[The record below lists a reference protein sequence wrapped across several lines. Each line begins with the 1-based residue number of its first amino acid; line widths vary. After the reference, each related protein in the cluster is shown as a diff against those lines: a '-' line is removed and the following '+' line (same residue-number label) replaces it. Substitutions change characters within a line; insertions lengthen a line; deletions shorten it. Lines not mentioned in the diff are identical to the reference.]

1 MAQTKYRGG
10 QLGDEFTTASALTQS
25 SGTVNIN
32 WSSNQIFNFT
42 ATENITLN
50 MQNVIPGITKVI
62 IITGEGAS
70 NTLSFNVEGNAGTF
84 NKVGQ
89 QNYDDTSGTKNFI
102 QITCVDTTEFW
113 YSISQIVT

>member
-32 WSSNQIFNFT
+32 WSLNQVFNFT

-50 MQNVIPGITKVI
+50 MQNVIPGLTKI
-62 IITGEGAS
+62 IVITGEGQS
-70 NTLSFNVEGNAGTF
+70 NTLAFNVGGSAGTF
-84 NKVGQ
+84 NKLSGD
-89 QNYDDTSGTKNFI
+89 YDDTGAAKNFR
-102 QITCVDTTEFW
+102 QVTCVSATEFW
-113 YSISQIVT
+113 YSISQIAT

>member
-32 WSSNQIFNFT
+32 WSLNQIFNFT

-50 MQNVIPGITKVI
+50 MQNVMPGITKVV

-70 NTLSFNVEGNAGTF
+70 NTLSFNVEGSAGTF
-84 NKVGQ
+84 NKLAGS
-89 QNYDDTSGTKNFI
+89 YDDTSGAKNFI
-102 QITCVDTTEFW
+102 QITCVSTTEFW
-113 YSISQIVT
+113 YSISQIAT